1 MEDETLLF
9 IMSLSNKLFY
19 LLTNIFNHAFNVS
32 VNKPLQST
40 YFASST
46 VTTKIKEAGME
57 GATHKHTGIK
67 DQEWDEH

>member
-9 IMSLSNKLFY
+9 IMSLSKKLYY
-19 LLTNIFNHAFNVS
+19 LLTNIFNYAFNLS

-46 VTTKIKEAGME
+46 VNTKIKEAGME
-57 GATHKHTGIK
+57 GATRTHTGIK